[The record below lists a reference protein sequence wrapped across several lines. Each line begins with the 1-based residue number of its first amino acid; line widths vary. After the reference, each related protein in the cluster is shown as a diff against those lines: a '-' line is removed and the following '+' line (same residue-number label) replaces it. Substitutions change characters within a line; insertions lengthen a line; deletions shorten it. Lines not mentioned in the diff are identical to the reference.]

1 MSVFSTSIY
10 FFLSISLQCSRK
22 KADEKKQTRKI
33 NRCIFLVCFSHLPS
47 YGYIGEKQTRKT
59 DKEKKKLFIFLV
71 CFSHLPCYGYI
82 GEKQTR
88 ITHLFIFIVCFFH
101 LPCPRI
107 SFSGGG
113 EASCRLRSRM
123 VKTDKKKKC
132 CQSISPTFLQV
143 HWEIQTREIYVF
155 VFLVCNSHLPSFWYI
170 EKNRQEIKRGGK
182 NIPIY
187 LSCLFF
193 LICLL
198 TATLE
203 KNRQEKQT
211 RKKTYLYFLSVFLIC
226 LATATL
232 EKNRQEKKHLF
243 IFLVCFS
250 HLPCYGYI

>member
-1 MSVFSTSIY
+1 MTAKRWTNGHPFSLSVFSTSIY

-59 DKEKKKLFIFLV
+59 DKKKKKLFIFLV

-113 EASCRLRSRM
+113 S
-123 VKTDKKKKC
+123 
-132 CQSISPTFLQV
+132 
-143 HWEIQTREIYVF
+143 
-155 VFLVCNSHLPSFWYI
+155 
-170 EKNRQEIKRGGK
+170 
-182 NIPIY
+182 
-187 LSCLFF
+187 
-193 LICLL
+193 
-198 TATLE
+198 
-203 KNRQEKQT
+203 
-211 RKKTYLYFLSVFLIC
+211 FLSV
-226 LATATL
+226 AVSYG
-232 EKNRQEKKHLF
+232 KNRKEKKG
-243 IFLVCFS
+243 C
-250 HLPCYGYI
+250 